1 MLPMLTLANTLFL
14 SVSGGLGNATHCSY
28 FAESRLHGA
37 RREGDPRLQSR
48 LGNSIHFF
56 DVLETLLPSLSQR
69 PWPRSRATLSI
80 G

>member
-14 SVSGGLGNATHCSY
+14 SVTGDLGNATHCSY
-28 FAESRLHGA
+28 FAESRLHGV

-56 DVLETLLPSLSQR
+56 DVLETLLPSLSKR